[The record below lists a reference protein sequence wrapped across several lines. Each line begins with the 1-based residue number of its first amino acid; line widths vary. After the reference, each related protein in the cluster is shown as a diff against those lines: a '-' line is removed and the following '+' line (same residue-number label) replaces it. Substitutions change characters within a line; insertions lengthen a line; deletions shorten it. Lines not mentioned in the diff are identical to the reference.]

1 MSLNP
6 LNLQTKYVHSTFLSA
21 AVRRKS
27 AKKEINTADAV
38 SEDNVDLSS
47 QRFLL
52 SQISKQ
58 ANFDINQ
65 LLRIVI
71 LLVNQCYEHQKY
83 FTDVFLIY
91 SIQWF

>member
-6 LNLQTKYVHSTFLSA
+6 LNLQTKYVHSTFLCA

-27 AKKEINTADAV
+27 AKKEINTADAD
-38 SEDNVDLSS
+38 SEDNVDLSVS
-47 QRFLL
+47 CW
-52 SQISKQ
+52 SSEISKQ

-71 LLVNQCYEHQKY
+71 LLR
-83 FTDVFLIY
+83 FDL
-91 SIQWF
+91 